1 MERIKAMLKEHAV
14 LIAIILLVGIIIMA
28 FTIYNQSLAI
38 NENMSRI
45 QAIERDS
52 TLKSGEISTLSKEK
66 EDLIKQVAQTAVEYE
81 AKLDVQKNELDTL
94 KKQLEMSY
102 TLPDYVIS
110 RLNDHGYKSPLEL
123 LETLKDQNA
132 LIPVQGVLGGTM
144 RWWPDQSVVLNER
157 FVFGYFEDGHILG
170 YGLLEYTFDNN
181 GSLVWKLID
190 TYLD

>member
-1 MERIKAMLKEHAV
+1 
-14 LIAIILLVGIIIMA
+14 AIILLVGIIIMA